1 MTIKVSE
8 TNQKRRT
15 VITLARVFS
24 YGMVTFLVLYLIN
37 NYLVFWREWPGVS
50 VFFTH
55 QNWILFEPLDSP
67 LTDELINLGWI
78 QLLAY
83 CAVLVLITSYVLKTK
98 KDRSLR
104 MDADRMSTLAAHII
118 QAAFWTTLLV
128 GVCDLIISFLSVEGF
143 LGYIISQELLNELGR
158 PEFRGTYVHYPL
170 IVLSIVIAY
179 FVRSLHFVWLA
190 FMVVLAEF
198 AIVISRFV
206 FSYEQVF
213 MGDIVRF
220 WYAALF
226 LFASS
231 YTLLHEGHVRVDVLY
246 THFSERKKAIS
257 NIIGSVFLGTPLCW
271 VILTQGMTGKGSSLN
286 APLIKFE
293 ISQSGY
299 GLYTKYLMAGFLAIF
314 AITMMIQ
321 FISMFLQNVANLLGE
336 QDLPEQSA
344 NSVS

>member
-1 MTIKVSE
+1 MTTKEFDKI
-8 TNQKRRT
+8 QKGNT
-15 VITLARVFS
+15 PITLIRVFS
-24 YGMVTFLVLYLIN
+24 YGMVTFLMLYLIN

-67 LTDELINLGWI
+67 LTNELNNLGWI

-83 CAVLVLITSYVLKTK
+83 CAVLVLVTVYVLKSR
-98 KDRSLR
+98 DRSFR
-104 MDADRMSTLAAHII
+104 QDAERMSAIAAFII
-118 QAAFWTTLLV
+118 QASFWIVLLV
-128 GVCDLIISFLSVEGF
+128 GVTDLVISFLRVENF
-143 LGYIISQELLNELGR
+143 LGYFVSNDLLGALGR
-158 PEFRGTYVHYPL
+158 PDFRGTYVHFPL

-179 FVRSLHFVWLA
+179 FVRKLHFVWLA
-190 FMVVLAEF
+190 FMVVFAEF
-198 AIVISRFV
+198 MIVISRFV

-246 THFSERKKAIS
+246 TRFTEKNKAIS
-257 NIIGSVFLGTPLCW
+257 NIVGSVFLGMPLCW
-271 VILTQGMTGKGSSLN
+271 VILTQGMSSKGSSLN
-286 APLIKFE
+286 APLLNFE

-299 GLYTKYLMAGFLAIF
+299 GLYTKYMMAGFLAIF

-321 FISMFLQNVANLLGE
+321 FVSLFLKSMANLVGE
-336 QDLPEQSA
+336 QDLPEP
-344 NSVS
+344 SVNAIS

>member
-1 MTIKVSE
+1 MT
-8 TNQKRRT
+8 
-15 VITLARVFS
+15 TLARIFA
-24 YGMVTFLVLYLIN
+24 YGMVTFLMLYLIN

-67 LTDELINLGWI
+67 LTDELISLGWI

-83 CAVLVLITSYVLKTK
+83 CAVLVFITGYVLKTK
-98 KDRSLR
+98 DRSLR
-104 MDADRMSTLAAHII
+104 LDAERMSAIAAYII

-128 GVCDLIISFLSVEGF
+128 GVIDLAISFLRVEGF
-143 LGYIISQELLNELGR
+143 LHYFIGEKLIGELGR

-170 IVLSIVIAY
+170 VILSIVIAY
-179 FVRSLHFVWLA
+179 FKRSLHFVWLA
-190 FMVVLAEF
+190 FMVVVAEF
-198 AIVISRFV
+198 LIVISRFV

-246 THFSERKKAIS
+246 TRFTEKNKAIS
-257 NIIGSVFLGTPLCW
+257 NIAGSVLLGIPLCW
-271 VILTQGMTGKGSSLN
+271 VILTQGMAGKGSSLN
-286 APLIKFE
+286 APLLKFE

-314 AITMMIQ
+314 AISMMIQ
-321 FISMFLQNVANLLGE
+321 FVSAFLKNVANLSGE
-336 QDLPEQSA
+336 QDLPEEPVSA
-344 NSVS
+344 VS